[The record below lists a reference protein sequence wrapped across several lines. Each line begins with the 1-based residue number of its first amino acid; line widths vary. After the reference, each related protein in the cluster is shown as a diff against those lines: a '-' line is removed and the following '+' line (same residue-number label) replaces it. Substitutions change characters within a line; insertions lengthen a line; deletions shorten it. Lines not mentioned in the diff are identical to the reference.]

1 MRGTLEAPIA
11 SFVNSGAARGVPR
24 ATPTSLTL
32 SPFLA
37 ASKWIVVARSGAIS
51 MCLLLLRRPGVAQLV
66 VSIVQV
72 SRDSLADFCINVC

>member
-1 MRGTLEAPIA
+1 M
-11 SFVNSGAARGVPR
+11 
-24 ATPTSLTL
+24 L